1 MSTAYSAVLFL
12 VVYSRM
18 ISRDEA
24 LMTLHGG
31 GVILEVAREISRI
44 IRAADLDA
52 AIIGGV
58 AVVLHGHVRTT
69 LDVDVYVDDADAFAE
84 QLALAGFEFNKR
96 RKEFVRE
103 GVPVHLVTS
112 VQAKGGPRRR
122 VVIDDVLTVSLPDL
136 IAMKLR
142 SGLDDLL
149 RARDL
154 ADVIDLIRVR
164 RLTTAFAAKLDKS
177 LRADFRQLAQAVG
190 RESRGG

>member
-1 MSTAYSAVLFL
+1 
-12 VVYSRM
+12 
-18 ISRDEA
+18 
-24 LMTLHGG
+24 MTLHGG
-31 GVILEVAREISRI
+31 GMILEVAREISRI

-69 LDVDVYVDDADAFAE
+69 LDVDVYAKDPDALAE

-96 RKEFVRE
+96 RKEFVRD
-103 GVPVHLVTS
+103 GVPVHLVTPAQ
-112 VQAKGGPRRR
+112 VKIEPRRR

-154 ADVIDLIRVR
+154 ADVIDLIRAR
-164 RLTTAFAAKLDKS
+164 RLTAAFAAKLDKS
-177 LRADFRQLAQAVG
+177 LRADFRRFVGAV
-190 RESRGG
+190 ENDPQSRK